1 MTELPSIAPIS
12 IVTADQQIYALARTY
27 LFALKVPGL
36 TPEIIHSYLQ
46 PYPNET
52 MRPATIAAI
61 YLGLLES
68 IQNANMKAGVIG
80 KAIGGVK
87 NLQPVLCEFEP
98 LAVCDKY
105 QMDVQ
110 RLLTDIMEQVR
121 PHGQIRQTPRS
132 IWPQYC
138 RAILSGAQFL
148 AHFATADA
156 FYAWCDTFQR
166 DDEWAAAFLWP
177 ITDQHPCAPA

>member
-1 MTELPSIAPIS
+1 MTELPSITPVS
-12 IVTADQQIYALARTY
+12 IVTTDQQIYALARTY

-68 IQNANMKAGVIG
+68 IQNANMKASVVG

-87 NLQPVLCEFEP
+87 NLQPVLCAFDP
-98 LAVCDKY
+98 RAVCDKY
-105 QMDVQ
+105 QYAF
-110 RLLTDIMEQVR
+110 
-121 PHGQIRQTPRS
+121 QIHCPGCQARASLGLSCRQT
-132 IWPQYC
+132 
-138 RAILSGAQFL
+138 LL
-148 AHFATADA
+148 VD
-156 FYAWCDTFQR
+156 
-166 DDEWAAAFLWP
+166 
-177 ITDQHPCAPA
+177 